1 MTYLPRVAAATAA
14 EWPDLG
20 AELDRWEEAGRI
32 APLWWRDDDA
42 VAATPRLDRLLAV
55 AGGAPL
61 ALAVIPAQAES
72 GLADRL
78 ADEGRVAVLQHGWS
92 HANHAIQGK
101 KSEYP
106 AERPAA
112 EIAVELAEG
121 RARLA
126 ALFGARALP
135 VLVPPWNRF
144 ADRFASLLPGLGIAA
159 LSQMA
164 PRKSLP
170 PAGIAVADVHLDLT
184 AWREGRGFV
193 GTGAALGRL
202 IAELRARRGRGER
215 TAIGVLT
222 HHLVMDAATED
233 FLARLGETVAA
244 HPAARWLPASDLL
257 PPR

>member
-14 EWPDLG
+14 EWPDLA
-20 AELDRWEEAGRI
+20 AELDRWEEAGRT

-42 VAATPRLDRLLAV
+42 VVPTPQLDRLLAL
-55 AGGAPL
+55 ASDAPL
-61 ALAVIPAQAES
+61 ALAVIPQAAEPS
-72 GLADRL
+72 LADRL
-78 ADEGRVAVLQHGWS
+78 ADERQVAVLQHGWS
-92 HANHAIQGK
+92 HANRAVIGK

-106 AERPAA
+106 AERDAA
-112 EIAVELAEG
+112 EVASELAEG
-121 RARLA
+121 RARLV
-126 ALFGARALP
+126 ALFGGRALP

-144 ADRFASLLPGLGIAA
+144 AECFAPLLPELGIAA

-164 PRKSLP
+164 PRKAAP
-170 PAGIAVADVHLDLT
+170 PAGLAVADVHLDLT

-202 IAELRARRGRGER
+202 IAELRARRATGER
-215 TAIGVLT
+215 TATGLLT